1 MNRTIRKL
9 KCALGMHEYKDSN
22 LKSICIADDYYAL
35 TYRMSNKCVYCGK
48 EYSETVVMPYRTR

>member
-9 KCALGMHEYKDSN
+9 KCALGMHKYKDSN

-35 TYRMSNKCVYCGK
+35 TYRMSNKCIYCGK
-48 EYSETVVMPYRTR
+48 EYSEIVTMPYRTR

>member
-22 LKSICIADDYYAL
+22 LKSVCIADDYYAL
-35 TYRMSNKCVYCGK
+35 TYRMSNTCIYCGK
-48 EYSETVVMPYRTR
+48 EYSEIVTMPYRTR